1 MQDHDVMSTPIFDE
15 LFSELI
21 GADEQAEKAAAPPQ
35 EADAD
40 Q

>member
-21 GADEQAEKAAAPPQ
+21 STDEQADQAAAPPR